1 MNSDVI
7 KEIWIDS
14 AGSICVKPKSKRF
27 EYIYRSAMGIDWN
40 STEGFLF
47 PRLLGSWSPA
57 DWFRQ
62 ILAAVR
68 NEYEFEL
75 FITPE
80 TEWINIDKSTREA
93 IESEYEKVD
102 R

>member
-1 MNSDVI
+1 MNSDAI
-7 KEIWIDS
+7 EEIWIGT
-14 AGSICVKPKSKRF
+14 AGSICVKPKSEKF

-40 STEGFLF
+40 SSEGFLY
-47 PRLLGSWSPA
+47 PRIIGSWLPT

-68 NEYEFEL
+68 NEYRCEL
-75 FITPE
+75 YISLE
-80 TEWINIDKSTREA
+80 TEWRNIDKATREA
-93 IESEYEKVD
+93 IESEYEKVE

>member
-7 KEIWIDS
+7 KKMWIDNT
-14 AGSICVKPKSKRF
+14 GSLCIQPVSERF

-40 STEGFLF
+40 SSEGFLY
-47 PRLLGSWSPA
+47 PRIIGAWQPA

-68 NEYEFEL
+68 NEYYCDL
-75 FITPE
+75 HLTLE
-80 TEWINIDKSTREA
+80 TNWTDIDTETRRA
-93 IESEYEKVD
+93 IESEYANCK
-102 R
+102 